1 MDDAENNMD
10 DVVKKIDQLIK
21 IYRNYC
27 VFYNFVSAVI
37 ILEKVMK

>member
-1 MDDAENNMD
+1 MGDVMNKMDG
-10 DVVKKIDQLIK
+10 LIK